1 MSDSAISVN
10 LWGQRVC
17 AIAVDANGQLNTQ
30 FDPEFIKSNLDK
42 FIKNI

>member
-1 MSDSAISVN
+1 MSVLAISVN

-30 FDPEFIKSNLDK
+30 FEFEVAVIS
-42 FIKNI
+42 